1 MVAKSTTPYKM
12 SESRKIRK
20 PLMEKKRRARINDSL
35 EALKQMLL
43 ESTTNI
49 PQTTTKNSNNRPAK
63 LEKADILE
71 MTVRYLQDLHQR
83 YGTTKSSTP
92 INIPPKISEKSTKC
106 VPILPKSEEFY
117 SSDSNSS
124 ISSTTVQ
131 SHSRET
137 SPVPFQHTG
146 NNRLTPVKNDT
157 QFVCMQNS
165 QEFSQIVC
173 SQSFTV
179 PIISS
184 TVSSNNNNNN
194 NIRLQ
199 SIQPIKITQF
209 GIPLGKLPNGDLAF
223 IIPNNTQTTQNSL
236 KKVP

>member
-1 MVAKSTTPYKM
+1 
-12 SESRKIRK
+12 
-20 PLMEKKRRARINDSL
+20 MEKKRRARINDSL

-83 YGTTKSSTP
+83 YGTTKSSIP
-92 INIPPKISEKSTKC
+92 INIPPKTTSEKSTKC

-131 SHSRET
+131 SHSRGT
-137 SPVPFQHTG
+137 SPVPFHHTG
-146 NNRLTPVKNDT
+146 NNRLTPVKNNDT

-184 TVSSNNNNNN
+184 TVSSNNNNN
-194 NIRLQ
+194 IRLQ
-199 SIQPIKITQF
+199 NFQPIKITQF

-236 KKVP
+236 KKVNNNNNSIKINENKNVWRPW